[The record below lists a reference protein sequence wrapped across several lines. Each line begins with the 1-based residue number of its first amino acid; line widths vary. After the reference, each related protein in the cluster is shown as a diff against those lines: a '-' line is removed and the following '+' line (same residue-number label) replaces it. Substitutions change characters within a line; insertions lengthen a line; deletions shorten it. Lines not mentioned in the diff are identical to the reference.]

1 MIGKKMLEDKA
12 VTLPEVRYILMN
24 RKKLGDLTYEQNV
37 TYDHVLKFGKTSLK
51 DTEKALKELTDEG
64 IDQRVAVKLINVKP
78 ATLEEVKLIFERV
91 RFDVKEDQIKKIL
104 SVVKKL

>member
-1 MIGKKMLEDKA
+1 MIGKKILEDKG

-24 RKKLGDLTYEQNV
+24 RKKLGELTYEQNV
-37 TYDHVLKFGKTSLK
+37 TYDYVLKFGKTSLK
-51 DTEKALKELTDEG
+51 DMEKALKELTDEG
-64 IDQRVAVKLINVKP
+64 IDQRVAVKIVNVKP
-78 ATLEEVKLIFERV
+78 ATPEEVKLIFERV

>member
-1 MIGKKMLEDKA
+1 MLEDKA